1 MSLNHVNNLRN
12 EQEGGFIFHHYKHQL
27 PACHYVNT
35 VFVSQHQTVVQS
47 VREKVESDLQ
57 IIGHKPATGGRFK
70 AKFVVISAD
79 LSLGSVR
86 RQGREHDGKLCPG

>member
-1 MSLNHVNNLRN
+1 MIL
-12 EQEGGFIFHHYKHQL
+12 I
-27 PACHYVNT
+27 NT

-47 VREKVESDLQ
+47 VREKVESGLQ
-57 IIGHKPATGGRFK
+57 IIGHKPATGGRFE
-70 AKFVVISAD
+70 AKIVVISAD